1 MYKILVV
8 DDDELMRISM
18 TKIISSVDGFQV
30 DYIAKNGREAV
41 EICKNNQV
49 DIIFMDIMMPVMNGI
64 DATREILSIN
74 PKANIYIV
82 SSYQSFEMAKS
93 AINSKIKRYF
103 VKPVNPEII
112 VEILNN
118 HREDKGNKENS
129 LAKRIFDTI
138 NEKDF
143 MKAYEIIDELV
154 DEIYEIRKEADLR
167 TVLKEISDKVFIS
180 VFHERDYDF
189 EEIKN
194 KFSISDKAVLD
205 KRMLSIWIFK
215 IMDYIFA
222 EISSSKYAILKNVF
236 KYIDDKIGEDISLK
250 DIVKDCNI
258 SQGYLSRIFKK
269 ELNMTIMNYIH
280 LKKINLAKEYLCMTE
295 KSGAEISFEVGYN
308 EFSYFCKVFK
318 KYEGMTISEYRNV

>member
-74 PKANIYIV
+74 PKAKIYIV

-112 VEILNN
+112 VDILNN
-118 HREDKGNKENS
+118 HKEDKDNKENS
-129 LAKRIFDTI
+129 IAKRVFDTI
-138 NEKDF
+138 SEKDF
-143 MKAYEIIDELV
+143 MKVYEMIDELV
-154 DEIYEIRKEADLR
+154 DEIYEISKDSDLR

-180 VFHERDYDF
+180 VFHERDYNF

-194 KFSISDKAVLD
+194 KFSISDKAILD

-215 IMDYIFA
+215 IMDYILLRLA
-222 EISSSKYAILKNVF
+222 H
-236 KYIDDKIGEDISLK
+236 
-250 DIVKDCNI
+250 
-258 SQGYLSRIFKK
+258 
-269 ELNMTIMNYIH
+269 LNM
-280 LKKINLAKEYLCMTE
+280 L
-295 KSGAEISFEVGYN
+295 F
-308 EFSYFCKVFK
+308 
-318 KYEGMTISEYRNV
+318 

>member
-8 DDDELMRISM
+8 DDDELMRMAM

-30 DYIAKNGREAV
+30 DYIAKNGKEAV
-41 EICKNNQV
+41 DICKDNQV
-49 DIIFMDIMMPVMNGI
+49 DIIFMDIMMPIMNGI
-64 DATREILSIN
+64 DATKEILSIN
-74 PKANIYIV
+74 PKAKIYIV
-82 SSYQSFEMAKS
+82 SSYHNFEMAKS
-93 AINSKIKRYF
+93 AINSKIKQYF
-103 VKPVNPEII
+103 VKPVDPKVIKD
-112 VEILNN
+112 VLNN
-118 HREDKGNKENS
+118 HKDDKDDKENK
-129 LAKRIFDTI
+129 LAKIIFDTI
-138 NEKDF
+138 NERDF
-143 MKAYEIIDELV
+143 MKVYEMIDDLT
-154 DEIYEIRKEADLR
+154 DEIYDISRDSDLR
-167 TVLKEISDKVFIS
+167 TVLKEISDKIFVSI
-180 VFHERDYDF
+180 FHEREYDF

-194 KFSISDKAVLD
+194 KFSISDKMIDD
-205 KRMLSIWIFK
+205 KRVLSIWIFK

-236 KYIDDKIGEDISLK
+236 KYIDSKIEEDISLK
-250 DIVKDCNI
+250 DIVRDCNI

-280 LKKINLAKEYLCMTE
+280 LKKINLAKELLCMTG

>member
-1 MYKILVV
+1 
-8 DDDELMRISM
+8 
-18 TKIISSVDGFQV
+18 
-30 DYIAKNGREAV
+30 
-41 EICKNNQV
+41 
-49 DIIFMDIMMPVMNGI
+49 
-64 DATREILSIN
+64 
-74 PKANIYIV
+74 
-82 SSYQSFEMAKS
+82 MAKS

-154 DEIYEIRKEADLR
+154 DEIYEISKEADLR

-205 KRMLSIWIFK
+205 KRMLSIT
-215 IMDYIFA
+215 
-222 EISSSKYAILKNVF
+222 LK
-236 KYIDDKIGEDISLK
+236 KLRISLVYL
-250 DIVKDCNI
+250 IRLYLIRECF
-258 SQGYLSRIFKK
+258 QYGYLK
-269 ELNMTIMNYIH
+269 
-280 LKKINLAKEYLCMTE
+280 
-295 KSGAEISFEVGYN
+295 
-308 EFSYFCKVFK
+308 
-318 KYEGMTISEYRNV
+318 

>member
-1 MYKILVV
+1 
-8 DDDELMRISM
+8 
-18 TKIISSVDGFQV
+18 
-30 DYIAKNGREAV
+30 
-41 EICKNNQV
+41 
-49 DIIFMDIMMPVMNGI
+49 
-64 DATREILSIN
+64 
-74 PKANIYIV
+74 
-82 SSYQSFEMAKS
+82 
-93 AINSKIKRYF
+93 
-103 VKPVNPEII
+103 
-112 VEILNN
+112 
-118 HREDKGNKENS
+118 
-129 LAKRIFDTI
+129 
-138 NEKDF
+138 

-154 DEIYEIRKEADLR
+154 DEIYEISKEADLR

-180 VFHERDYDF
+180 VFHERDYNF

>member
-103 VKPVNPEII
+103 VKPVNPGIDATREILSINPKANIYIVSSYQSFEMAKSAINSKIKRYFVKPVNPKMI

-118 HREDKGNKENS
+118 HKEDNDNKENII
-129 LAKRIFDTI
+129 AKRIFDTI
-138 NEKDF
+138 SEKDF
-143 MKAYEIIDELV
+143 MKGYEMIDELV
-154 DEIYEIRKEADLR
+154 DEIYEISKDSDLR
-167 TVLKEISDKVFIS
+167 TVVKEISDKVFIS
-180 VFHERDYDF
+180 IFHERDYNF

-222 EISSSKYAILKNVF
+222 EISSSKY
-236 KYIDDKIGEDISLK
+236 
-250 DIVKDCNI
+250 
-258 SQGYLSRIFKK
+258 
-269 ELNMTIMNYIH
+269 
-280 LKKINLAKEYLCMTE
+280 
-295 KSGAEISFEVGYN
+295 EV
-308 EFSYFCKVFK
+308 
-318 KYEGMTISEYRNV
+318 